1 MENRLQ
7 RRTKKET
14 SKKEIE
20 QQSTKK
26 RSPLLW
32 AGSVV
37 ILVIIVVALVFAPV
51 LQIVGSSNE
60 ITFGSY
66 GNRDI
71 SMRWGDSSNH
81 MYQYISNSDSNSLT
95 SDFAVTML
103 WNRAFESAAHQEAF
117 SYYLD
122 KAEAEV
128 SRDRLNELVANHY
141 TADGVFLK
149 EQYLNTSP
157 TEIRTLEKQLES
169 QQKMQY
175 LSNGLFSYAILPQ
188 GQLDLIADLQKEKRN
203 FSYMVVSKSTYP
215 EDLAQEYVHNNPDMF
230 SSADISMITFIVD
243 ENQPLSTVEAEYAK
257 IMDDPAYFQTVLD
270 SAADT
275 DGVYT
280 QEKTTGSYAGLRTRF
295 VNNEELKPYFLEG
308 TVGDISP
315 LMEGTNSTYSVMK
328 ITGEPEPLLAMGSTG
343 LISSTIMAESP
354 EVMDAYL
361 EKQSKAILDQLASG
375 GTMEMASE
383 KTGIDSYTAMNNT
396 FQYNGSA
403 LASANYFGMGGIQ
416 GSDSQNLF
424 SSSSLT
430 KDQITEL
437 FSMEKGAVTTFDTVA
452 GTMIVS
458 LDDIIIEEEQD
469 TFLMEYGYSVADNQ
483 LRTRSIENNIMES
496 DLLKNNFTK
505 TFQSKVLGN

>member
-7 RRTKKET
+7 RR
-14 SKKEIE
+14 SKKEVPKQEIE
-20 QQSTKK
+20 YKSTKK
-26 RSPLLW
+26 RSPILW

-37 ILVIIVVALVFAPV
+37 ILVIIIVALVFAPV
-51 LQIVGSSNE
+51 LQIVGTSNE

-81 MYQYISNSDSNSLT
+81 MYQYISRSDSNSLT

-103 WNRAFESAAHQEAF
+103 WNRAFESAAHQEAVM
-117 SYYLD
+117 YYLD
-122 KAEAEV
+122 AADVQV

-141 TADGVFLK
+141 TVDGVFLRD
-149 EQYLNTSP
+149 QYLNTSA
-157 TEIRTLEKQLES
+157 TEIRTLEKELEQ

-175 LSNGLFSYAILPQ
+175 FSNGVFSYAMLPQ

-203 FSYMVVSKSTYP
+203 FSYMLVSQSTYP
-215 EDLAQEYVHNNPDMF
+215 VEQAQEYVNNNLDLF
-230 SSADISMITFIVD
+230 SAADVSMITFIVD
-243 ENQPLSTVEAEYAK
+243 ENKPLSEVEEEYAK
-257 IMDDPAYFQTVLD
+257 IISDPAYFQTVLE

-275 DGVYT
+275 EGVYT

-295 VNNEELKPYFLEG
+295 VNNEELKPYFLDG
-308 TVGDISP
+308 TIGDISP

-328 ITGEPEPLLAMGSTG
+328 IIGEPDPLIAMGSTG
-343 LISSTIMAESP
+343 LISATIMAETP
-354 EVMDAYL
+354 EVMDEYL
-361 EKQSKAILDQLASG
+361 AKQSKTILDQLASG

-383 KTGIDSYTAMNNT
+383 KTGIDLYTAVNNT

-416 GSDSQNLF
+416 GSDSKNIF
-424 SSSSLT
+424 TSTSLE
-430 KDQITEL
+430 KDQIVEL
-437 FSMEKGAVTTFDTVA
+437 FSMEKGAVTTLDTTN
-452 GTMIVS
+452 GTLIVS
-458 LDDIIIEEEQD
+458 LDDIIVEEEQD
-469 TFLMEYGYSVADNQ
+469 TTLMEYGYSVADNQ
-483 LRTRSIENNIMES
+483 LRSGSIENNIMES
-496 DLLKNNFTK
+496 PLLKNNFMK